1 MASPS
6 LLSPPAAT
14 PGITS
19 EALSAHILA
28 EIARTC
34 GSQLPCYRQDE
45 ILSSFFDR
53 FGPEAG
59 MAICEQAFGVHGGM
73 WRGAPVTV
81 RRFGESQDPYFAN
94 PLLEEAR
101 ASRQ

>member
-6 LLSPPAAT
+6 LLLPPAQAD
-14 PGITS
+14 GITS
-19 EALSAHILA
+19 EVLAAHVKA

-34 GSQLPCYRQDE
+34 GTQLPCYREDE
-45 ILSSFFDR
+45 ILNGFFGR

-59 MAICEQAFGVHGGM
+59 MAVCIQAFTVHGGM

-81 RRFGESQDPYFAN
+81 RRFEENQDPYFAT

-101 ASRQ
+101 TDRQ